1 MATPLRLVELQ
12 TLSERDWEQL
22 IAGEHE
28 PWGRQGA
35 GLEWREKEIFV
46 GLRGEGERLLAV
58 AGAVVA
64 GVQVGEGESFDVVGL
79 GALIVTRSA
88 RGRGLMSQLVEPLL
102 AIAGRLG
109 PARAMIFCRP
119 ELVPVYRRLEF
130 TEITAPVFADGPGGD
145 RIEMPLR
152 SMWRAL
158 HGPVE
163 WPPGRVEVDGL
174 PF

>member
-1 MATPLRLVELQ
+1 MATPVRLVELQ
-12 TLSERDWEQL
+12 ALSERDWEEL
-22 IAGEHE
+22 IAGEHQ
-28 PWGRQGA
+28 PWGREGA
-35 GLEWREKEIFV
+35 ALEWREKDAYV
-46 GLRGEGERLLAV
+46 GLRDEDGRLLAV

-64 GVQVGEGESFDVVGL
+64 GVRVGEDESFDVVGL

-102 AIAGRLG
+102 AIAARLG

-119 ELVPVYRRLEF
+119 ELVPLYRRLEF
-130 TEITAPVFADGPGGD
+130 AEIGAPVFVDGPDGG

-152 SMWRAL
+152 AMWRAL
-158 HGPVE
+158 HPPVE